1 MSDDLIL
8 VGVDLN
14 LKVSLPSQSM
24 SAVTTR
30 PPKFPLILSPVPYLL
45 ISKGSEEEEE
55 EEVKVTHRD
64 RCKGNCNVQLNLTRG
79 KRKER

>member
-1 MSDDLIL
+1 
-8 VGVDLN
+8 
-14 LKVSLPSQSM
+14 M

-30 PPKFPLILSPVPYLL
+30 PPKFPLILSPVPLFVNQQRVE
-45 ISKGSEEEEE
+45 EEEEE